1 MRQLE
6 DDRPFTG
13 LDDNRKQRA
22 VAVGRWRS
30 GAPLA
35 ISPDRDDPE
44 LAADDTRN
52 DDFRY
57 ADDAAGLK
65 VPHLAHIR
73 RANPRDGLPKDNVF
87 QPRLD
92 RVIRRKMPYGP
103 YLPEGTPDD
112 GVARGVIFRV
122 FNADIVS
129 QFEMVQSIWMGSANN
144 AGGLSTDQDVIAG
157 LTDPPESGDNRLGS
171 TFPIPRPDGM
181 KTLYG
186 LPRFVTLKGGEY
198 FFVPGLTA
206 LDWIVANAR
215 TGVGR

>member
-144 AGGLSTDQDVIAG
+144 AGGLSTDQNVIAG